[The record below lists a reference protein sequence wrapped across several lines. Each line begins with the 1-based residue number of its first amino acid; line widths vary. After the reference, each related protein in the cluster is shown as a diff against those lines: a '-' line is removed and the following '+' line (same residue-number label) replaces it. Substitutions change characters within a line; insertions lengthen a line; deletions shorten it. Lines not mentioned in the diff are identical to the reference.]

1 MISTCQT
8 TSIGIGSKNL
18 QYENTSNNFNFNYK
32 VKSKIKY
39 NVIEALNLNY
49 IYSFL
54 LIY

>member
-18 QYENTSNNFNFNYK
+18 QSENTSNNFNFK
-32 VKSKIKY
+32 VKSKIRY